1 VSNYRKLRMSQN
13 PKKKSLGRGL
23 SALLDSSEEAVETAT
38 HSAMHSAQHGGTSQI
53 FIEHIEVN
61 PFQPRTRFDE
71 QALKE
76 LTDSITQHGLIQ
88 PITVRRVSKDK
99 YQLISGER
107 RLKASQ
113 LAGLTEIPAYV
124 RLADDKGMLE
134 MALIENTHR
143 EDLDA
148 IEISMGY
155 QRLIEE
161 CGLTQEELSDKVSK
175 DRTTVT
181 NYLRLLKL
189 PPVIQ
194 LAIREKKISMGHAR
208 ALINIDNPINQLSV
222 FDKILDESLSVRDT
236 EEKAKIA
243 KGKATAKHPVNGNSA
258 EDKNIEKNLEGILAS
273 KVKLSRSGGKGKL
286 VIAFSS
292 EEQFRKIL
300 ELLHAG
306 Q

>member
-1 VSNYRKLRMSQN
+1 MSQQ

-23 SALLDSSEEAVETAT
+23 SALLDNTGEGTETAT
-38 HSAMHSAQHGGTSQI
+38 QSSGHSSVQHGGISQI
-53 FIEHIEVN
+53 SIEHIEAN

-71 QALKE
+71 QALNE
-76 LTDSITQHGLIQ
+76 LRESIIHYGLIQ

-107 RLKASQ
+107 RFKASQ
-113 LAGLTEIPAYV
+113 LAGLTEVPAYV
-124 RLADDKGMLE
+124 RLADDQAMLE

-148 IEISMGY
+148 IEIAMGY

-161 CGLTQEELSDKVSK
+161 CGLTQEELSGKIGK

-194 LAIREKKISMGHAR
+194 LAIREKRITMGHAR
-208 ALINIDNPINQLSV
+208 ALINIENPISQLSV

-236 EEKAKIA
+236 EEKARAI
-243 KGKATAKHPVNGNSA
+243 KGKAPAKHLQNGDGTA
-258 EDKNIEKNLEGILAS
+258 EEDKHIEHNLSGVFAS
-273 KVKLSRSGGKGKL
+273 KVKVSRSGGKGKI
-286 VIAFSS
+286 VIPFSS
-292 EEQFRKIL
+292 DEQFRKIL
-300 ELLHAG
+300 ALLHAG

>member
-1 VSNYRKLRMSQN
+1 M
-13 PKKKSLGRGL
+13 
-23 SALLDSSEEAVETAT
+23 LDSDDAIETVT
-38 HSAMHSAQHGGTSQI
+38 HSAMHSAQHGGTSLI
-53 FIEHIEVN
+53 LIEHVEVN
-61 PFQPRTRFDE
+61 PFQPRTRFE
-71 QALKE
+71 EKALKE
-76 LTDSITQHGLIQ
+76 LSDSIISYGLIQ

-113 LAGLTEIPAYV
+113 VAGLSEIPAYV
-124 RLADDKGMLE
+124 RLADDKAMLE

-155 QRLIEE
+155 QRLIDE
-161 CGLTQEELSDKVSK
+161 CGLTQEELSDKIGK

-181 NYLRLLKL
+181 NYLRLLRL

-236 EEKAKIA
+236 EEKARSA
-243 KGKATAKHPVNGNSA
+243 KNKPSAQGNKNGNNPD
-258 EDKNIEKNLEGILAS
+258 DKNIEKNLSGLLAS
-273 KVKLSRSGGKGKL
+273 KVKVSRAGGKGKI
-286 VIAFSS
+286 VIAFSTD
-292 EEQFRKIL
+292 EQFQKIL

>member
-1 VSNYRKLRMSQN
+1 M
-13 PKKKSLGRGL
+13 
-23 SALLDSSEEAVETAT
+23 LDTGEAIGTVT
-38 HSAMHSAQHGGTSQI
+38 HSTMHSASHGGTSQI
-53 FIEHIEVN
+53 LIEHVEVN

-76 LTDSITQHGLIQ
+76 LSDSIIQHGLIQ

-113 LAGLTEIPAYV
+113 VAGLIEIPAYV
-124 RLADDKGMLE
+124 RLADDKAMLE

-148 IEISMGY
+148 IEIAMGY

-161 CGLTQEELSDKVSK
+161 CGLTQEELSGKIGK
-175 DRTTVT
+175 DRSTVT
-181 NYLRLLKL
+181 NYLRLLRL

-194 LAIREKKISMGHAR
+194 LAIREKKITMGHAR

-236 EEKAKIA
+236 EEKAKSV
-243 KGKATAKHPVNGNSA
+243 KGKLAAKQLQNGGGNGA
-258 EDKNIEKNLEGILAS
+258 QDKTIEKQLSGLLS
-273 KVKLSRSGGKGKL
+273 SSVKVSRSGEKGKI
-286 VIAFSS
+286 VITFSS
-292 EEQFRKIL
+292 DEQLNKIL
-300 ELLHAG
+300 EILHAG

>member
-1 VSNYRKLRMSQN
+1 MSQN
-13 PKKKSLGRGL
+13 TKKKSLGRGL
-23 SALLDSSEEAVETAT
+23 SALLDSEEEAVETAT
-38 HSAMHSAQHGGTSQI
+38 HTAKHATQHGGISQI
-53 FIEHIEVN
+53 YLEHIEVN
-61 PFQPRTRFDE
+61 PFQPRTRFNE
-71 QALKE
+71 KALQE
-76 LTDSITQHGLIQ
+76 LTDSITHYGLIQ

-107 RLKASQ
+107 RFKASQ

-124 RLADDKGMLE
+124 RLADDKAMLE
-134 MALIENTHR
+134 MALVENTHR

-148 IEISMGY
+148 IEIAIGY
-155 QRLIEE
+155 ERLIEE
-161 CGLTQEELSDKVSK
+161 CGLTQEDLSGKIGK

-194 LAIREKKISMGHAR
+194 LAIREKKITMGHAR

-222 FDKILDESLSVRDT
+222 FDKILDEALSVRDT
-236 EEKAKIA
+236 EEKARAIKA
-243 KGKATAKHPVNGNSA
+243 KPSKHSQNGKASSA
-258 EDKNIEKNLEGILAS
+258 EDSTIEKNLSGVLAS
-273 KVKLSRSGGKGKL
+273 KVKVSRSGGKGKI

-292 EEQFRKIL
+292 DEQFRRIL

>member
-1 VSNYRKLRMSQN
+1 MNQN

-23 SALLDSSEEAVETAT
+23 SALLDSAEENTETTA
-38 HSAMHSAQHGGTSQI
+38 HSAGHSSVQHGGISQI
-53 FIEHIEVN
+53 LIEQIEAN

-76 LTDSITQHGLIQ
+76 LADSIVHYGLIQ

-107 RLKASQ
+107 RFKASQ
-113 LAGLTEIPAYV
+113 VAGLTEVPAYV
-124 RLADDKGMLE
+124 RLADDKAMLE

-148 IEISMGY
+148 IEIAMGY

-161 CGLTQEELSDKVSK
+161 CGLTQEELSGKIGK
-175 DRTTVT
+175 DRSTVT

-194 LAIREKKISMGHAR
+194 LAIREKKITMGHAR
-208 ALINIDNPINQLSV
+208 ALINIDNPINQLTV

-236 EEKAKIA
+236 EEKARVIKSKSPSKNSQNGSTKEDKHIEENLSGVFSSKVKVSRSGA
-243 KGKATAKHPVNGNSA
+243 KGK
-258 EDKNIEKNLEGILAS
+258 I
-273 KVKLSRSGGKGKL
+273 
-286 VIAFSS
+286 VIPFSS
-292 EEQFRKIL
+292 DEQFRKIL
-300 ELLHAG
+300 ALLHAG

>member
-1 VSNYRKLRMSQN
+1 MNQN

-23 SALLDSSEEAVETAT
+23 SALLDADEAVEAVT
-38 HSAMHSAQHGGTSQI
+38 HSAIHTAQHGGTSLILTEQ
-53 FIEHIEVN
+53 IEVN
-61 PFQPRTRFDE
+61 PFQPRTRFDD
-71 QALKE
+71 QAMKE
-76 LTDSITQHGLIQ
+76 LSDSIIRYGLIQ

-113 LAGLTEIPAYV
+113 IAGLKEIPAYM
-124 RLADDKGMLE
+124 RLADDKAMLE

-155 QRLIEE
+155 RRLIDEV
-161 CGLTQEELSDKVSK
+161 GLTQEELSEKIGK
-175 DRTTVT
+175 DRTTVS

-194 LAIREKKISMGHAR
+194 LAIREKKITMGHAR
-208 ALINIDNPINQLSV
+208 ALINIDSPINQLAV

-236 EEKAKIA
+236 E
-243 KGKATAKHPVNGNSA
+243 GKARNAKNKLPGSQSLKDMGNIQ
-258 EDKNIEKNLEGILAS
+258 EDKGIEQNLSGILSS
-273 KVKLSRSGGKGKL
+273 KVKVSRSGEKGKI

-292 EEQFRKIL
+292 EEQFRKIV

>member
-1 VSNYRKLRMSQN
+1 MNQQPN
-13 PKKKSLGRGL
+13 KKKSLGRGL
-23 SALLDSSEEAVETAT
+23 SALLDSPEGNTEATAT
-38 HSAMHSAQHGGTSQI
+38 HSMAQHGGIAQI
-53 FIEHIEVN
+53 PILQIETN

-76 LTDSITQHGLIQ
+76 LTESIIHYGLIQ

-107 RLKASQ
+107 RFKASQ
-113 LAGLTEIPAYV
+113 LAGLTEVPAYV
-124 RLADDKGMLE
+124 RLADDKAMLE

-148 IEISMGY
+148 IEIAMGY

-161 CGLTQEELSDKVSK
+161 CGLTQEELSGKIGK
-175 DRTTVT
+175 DRSTVT

-194 LAIREKKISMGHAR
+194 LAIREKKITMGHAR
-208 ALINIDNPINQLSV
+208 ALINIDNPISQLNV
-222 FDKILDESLSVRDT
+222 FDKILDESLSVRAT
-236 EEKAKIA
+236 EEKARSTKGQASA
-243 KGKATAKHPVNGNSA
+243 KKSPGHNA
-258 EDKNIEKNLEGILAS
+258 EDKQIEQGLSGVFSS
-273 KVKLSRSGGKGKL
+273 KVKVSRSGGKGKI
-286 VIAFSS
+286 VIPFSS
-292 EEQFRKIL
+292 DEQFRKIL
-300 ELLHAG
+300 ALLHAG

>member
-1 VSNYRKLRMSQN
+1 MSQN

-23 SALLDSSEEAVETAT
+23 SALLDSEDDAVETAT
-38 HSAMHSAQHGGTSQI
+38 HSAVHSSTQHGGISQI
-53 FIEHIEVN
+53 PIEYIEVN
-61 PFQPRTRFDE
+61 PFQPRTRFNE
-71 QALKE
+71 KALQE
-76 LTDSITQHGLIQ
+76 LTDSIKHYGLIQ

-107 RLKASQ
+107 RFKASQ

-124 RLADDKGMLE
+124 RLADDKAMLE
-134 MALIENTHR
+134 MALVENTHR

-148 IEISMGY
+148 IEIAIGY
-155 QRLIEE
+155 ERLINE
-161 CGLTQEELSDKVSK
+161 CGFTQEELSGKIGK

-194 LAIREKKISMGHAR
+194 LAIREKKITMGHAR
-208 ALINIDNPINQLSV
+208 ALINIDNPISQLSV

-236 EEKAKIA
+236 EEKARSTKS
-243 KGKATAKHPVNGNSA
+243 KLPGKNSKNGSA
-258 EDKNIEKNLEGILAS
+258 NNVEDSTIEKNLSGVFLS
-273 KVKLSRSGGKGKL
+273 NVKVSRSGGKGKI
-286 VIAFSS
+286 VIPFSTD
-292 EEQFRKIL
+292 EQFRKII

>member
-1 VSNYRKLRMSQN
+1 MNQN

-23 SALLDSSEEAVETAT
+23 SALLDSDEALETVT
-38 HSAMHSAQHGGTSQI
+38 HSAMHTAQHGGTSLI
-53 FIEHIEVN
+53 LIEHIEVN

-71 QALKE
+71 QAMKE
-76 LTDSITQHGLIQ
+76 LAASITHYGLIQ

-113 LAGLTEIPAYV
+113 VSGLKEIPAYI
-124 RLADDKGMLE
+124 RLADDKAMLE

-148 IEISMGY
+148 IEIAIGY
-155 QRLIEE
+155 RRLIDEV
-161 CGLTQEELSDKVSK
+161 GLTQEELSEKIGK

-194 LAIREKKISMGHAR
+194 LAIREKKITMGHAR
-208 ALINIDNPINQLSV
+208 ALISIDNPINQLSV

-236 EEKAKIA
+236 EGKAKSA
-243 KGKATAKHPVNGNSA
+243 KNKSA
-258 EDKNIEKNLEGILAS
+258 LGSPSNESGSHTEDKSIENNLSGLLSS
-273 KVKLSRSGGKGKL
+273 KVKVSRAGGKGKI

-292 EEQFRKIL
+292 DEQFRKIV

>member
-1 VSNYRKLRMSQN
+1 MSQN

-23 SALLDSSEEAVETAT
+23 SALLDSEEEAVETAT
-38 HSAMHSAQHGGTSQI
+38 HSAMHATQHGGISQI

-71 QALKE
+71 KALQE
-76 LTDSITQHGLIQ
+76 LKDSITHYGLIQ

-107 RLKASQ
+107 RFKASQ
-113 LAGLTEIPAYV
+113 LAGLTDIPAYV
-124 RLADDKGMLE
+124 RLADDKAMLE
-134 MALIENTHR
+134 MALVENTHR

-148 IEISMGY
+148 IEIAIGY
-155 QRLIEE
+155 ERLIEE
-161 CGLTQEELSDKVSK
+161 CGLTQEELSGKIGK

-194 LAIREKKISMGHAR
+194 LAIREKKITMGHAR

-236 EEKAKIA
+236 EEKARVI
-243 KGKATAKHPVNGNSA
+243 KGKLPAKHLKNGNGSSA
-258 EDKNIEKNLEGILAS
+258 EDSTIEKNLSGALSS
-273 KVKLSRSGGKGKL
+273 KVKVSRSGGKGKI

-292 EEQFRKIL
+292 DEQFRKII

>member
-1 VSNYRKLRMSQN
+1 MSQN
-13 PKKKSLGRGL
+13 IKKKSLGRGL
-23 SALLDSSEEAVETAT
+23 SALLDSEEAVATAT
-38 HSAMHSAQHGGTSQI
+38 HSAMHTAQHGGTSQI
-53 FIEHIEVN
+53 LIEYIEVN
-61 PFQPRTRFDE
+61 PFQPRTRFDA

-76 LTDSITQHGLIQ
+76 LTDSIIHHGLIQ

-113 LAGLTEIPAYV
+113 IAGLKEIPAYV
-124 RLADDKGMLE
+124 RLADDKAMLE

-148 IEISMGY
+148 IEISIGY

-161 CGLTQEELSDKVSK
+161 CGLTQEELSEKIGK

-194 LAIREKKISMGHAR
+194 LAIREKRITMGHAR

-236 EEKAKIA
+236 EERAKSA
-243 KGKATAKHPVNGNSA
+243 KGKTSSKQATNGSTV
-258 EDKNIEKNLEGILAS
+258 EDKSIENNLSGLLSS
-273 KVKLSRSGGKGKL
+273 KVKVSRTGGKGKI

-292 EEQFRKIL
+292 DEQFRKIL

-306 Q
+306 K

>member
-1 VSNYRKLRMSQN
+1 MNQN

-23 SALLDSSEEAVETAT
+23 SALLDAGEAVDTV

-53 FIEHIEVN
+53 LIEQIEVN
-61 PFQPRTRFDE
+61 PFQPRTRFE
-71 QALKE
+71 ELAMKE
-76 LTDSITQHGLIQ
+76 LSDSIIRYGLIQ
-88 PITVRRVSKDK
+88 PITIRRASKDK

-113 LAGLTEIPAYV
+113 IAGLKEIPAYV
-124 RLADDKGMLE
+124 RLADDKAMLE

-155 QRLIEE
+155 RRLIDEV
-161 CGLTQEELSDKVSK
+161 GLTQEELSEKIGK
-175 DRTTVT
+175 DRTTVS

-194 LAIREKKISMGHAR
+194 LAIREKKITMGHAR

-236 EEKAKIA
+236 E
-243 KGKATAKHPVNGNSA
+243 GKARNAKSKSPAAQSSDDKGNNP
-258 EDKNIEKNLEGILAS
+258 EDKDIEKNLSGILSS
-273 KVKLSRSGGKGKL
+273 KVKVSRTGEKGKI

-292 EEQFRKIL
+292 GEQYRKIV

>member
-1 VSNYRKLRMSQN
+1 MSQN
-13 PKKKSLGRGL
+13 TKKKSLGRGL
-23 SALLDSSEEAVETAT
+23 SALLDSSEEAVETAA
-38 HSAMHSAQHGGTSQI
+38 HSAMHTAQHGGTSQI
-53 FIEHIEVN
+53 YIEYIEVN

-71 QALKE
+71 QALNE
-76 LTDSITQHGLIQ
+76 LAESIIHFGLIQ

-107 RLKASQ
+107 RLKAAQ
-113 LAGLTEIPAYV
+113 MAGLTEVPAYV
-124 RLADDKGMLE
+124 RLADDKAMLE

-148 IEISMGY
+148 IEISIGY

-161 CGLTQEELSDKVSK
+161 CGLTQEELSGKIGK
-175 DRTTVT
+175 DRSTVT

-194 LAIREKKISMGHAR
+194 LAIREKKITMGHAR
-208 ALINIDNPINQLSV
+208 ALINIDNPVDQLSV

-236 EEKAKIA
+236 EEKAKSVKVSKKRLNGAGNTVEDKSIEKDLSGLFSSNVKVSRTGD
-243 KGKATAKHPVNGNSA
+243 KGK
-258 EDKNIEKNLEGILAS
+258 I
-273 KVKLSRSGGKGKL
+273 
-286 VIAFSS
+286 VIPFSS
-292 EEQFRKIL
+292 AEQFRKIL
-300 ELLHAG
+300 ELLHGG

>member
-1 VSNYRKLRMSQN
+1 MNNQ
-13 PKKKSLGRGL
+13 KKRSLGRGL
-23 SALLDSSEEAVETAT
+23 SALLESEESTTAT
-38 HSAMHSAQHGGTSQI
+38 AHAMPVSGGTSQI
-53 FIEHIEVN
+53 PIEFIEAN
-61 PFQPRTRFDE
+61 PFQPRTHFDQQQLE
-71 QALKE
+71 DLAA
-76 LTDSITQHGLIQ
+76 SIRQHGVIQ
-88 PITVRRVSKDK
+88 PITIRRVSKDK

-107 RLKASQ
+107 RWKASQ

-124 RLADDKGMLE
+124 RVANDQAMLE

-148 IEISMGY
+148 IEIAIGY

-161 CGLTQEELSDKVSK
+161 CGLTQEDLSEKVGR

-194 LAIREKKISMGHAR
+194 LAIRERKITMGHAR
-208 ALINIDNPINQLSV
+208 ALINIENPVSQLSV

-236 EEKAKIA
+236 ENKAKEA
-243 KGKATAKHPVNGNSA
+243 KNSLVKPRRSSSNGASF
-258 EDKNIEKNLEGILAS
+258 EDSRMEKELGQRLNS
-273 KVKLSRSGGKGKL
+273 KVKLSRSLKGKGKL

-292 EEQFRKIL
+292 DEQLNRIIG
-300 ELLHAG
+300 LLNA
-306 Q
+306 

>member
-1 VSNYRKLRMSQN
+1 M
-13 PKKKSLGRGL
+13 
-23 SALLDSSEEAVETAT
+23 LDSDEAIETVT

-53 FIEHIEVN
+53 LLEQIEVN
-61 PFQPRTRFDE
+61 PFQPRTRFE
-71 QALKE
+71 EKALKE
-76 LTDSITQHGLIQ
+76 LSDSIVHFGLIQ
-88 PITVRRVSKDK
+88 PITVRRVSKER

-113 LAGLTEIPAYV
+113 VAGLKEIPAYV
-124 RLADDKGMLE
+124 RLADDKAMLE

-148 IEISMGY
+148 IEIAMGY

-161 CGLTQEELSDKVSK
+161 CGLTQEELSEKIGKERS
-175 DRTTVT
+175 TVT

-194 LAIREKKISMGHAR
+194 LAIREKKITMGHAR

-236 EEKAKIA
+236 EEKARSA
-243 KGKATAKHPVNGNSA
+243 KKKVPAGHSQNGNGVNP
-258 EDKNIEKNLEGILAS
+258 EDKSIEKDLSGKFSS
-273 KVKLSRSGGKGKL
+273 KVKVSRSGGKGKI

-292 EEQFRKIL
+292 DEQFRKIL

>member
-1 VSNYRKLRMSQN
+1 M
-13 PKKKSLGRGL
+13 
-23 SALLDSSEEAVETAT
+23 SALLDSEDEAVETAT
-38 HSAMHSAQHGGTSQI
+38 HSAVHSSTQHGGISQI
-53 FIEHIEVN
+53 SIEYIEVN

-71 QALKE
+71 KALQE
-76 LTDSITQHGLIQ
+76 LTDSITHYGLIQ

-107 RLKASQ
+107 RFKASQ

-124 RLADDKGMLE
+124 RLADDKAMLE

-148 IEISMGY
+148 IEIAMGY
-155 QRLIEE
+155 ERLIEE
-161 CGLTQEELSDKVSK
+161 CGLTQEELSGKIGK

-194 LAIREKKISMGHAR
+194 LAIRRKKITMGHAR

-236 EEKAKIA
+236 EEKARIIKNKLPA
-243 KGKATAKHPVNGNSA
+243 K
-258 EDKNIEKNLEGILAS
+258 E
-273 KVKLSRSGGKGKL
+273 
-286 VIAFSS
+286 F
-292 EEQFRKIL
+292 
-300 ELLHAG
+300 
-306 Q
+306 

>member
-1 VSNYRKLRMSQN
+1 MSQN
-13 PKKKSLGRGL
+13 TKKKSLGRGL
-23 SALLDSSEEAVETAT
+23 SALLDSDESAETVT
-38 HSAMHSAQHGGTSQI
+38 HSAVSTQHGGISQI
-53 FIEHIEVN
+53 AIEYIEAN

-71 QALKE
+71 QALRE
-76 LTDSITQHGLIQ
+76 LTESIKHYGLIQ

-107 RLKASQ
+107 RFKAAQ
-113 LAGLTEIPAYV
+113 LAGLTEVPAYV
-124 RLADDKGMLE
+124 RLADDKAMLE

-148 IEISMGY
+148 IEIAMGY

-161 CGLTQEELSDKVSK
+161 CGLTQEELSEKIGK

-194 LAIREKKISMGHAR
+194 LAIREKKITMGHAR

-236 EEKAKIA
+236 EERAKLAKAKA
-243 KGKATAKHPVNGNSA
+243 AAPKHSLNGNGAHA
-258 EDKNIEKNLEGILAS
+258 EDKNIETSLSGLLAS
-273 KVKLSRSGGKGKL
+273 PVKVSRSGGKGKI

-292 EEQFRKIL
+292 DEQFRKIL
-300 ELLHAG
+300 ELLKV
-306 Q
+306 QN

>member
-1 VSNYRKLRMSQN
+1 MSQN

-23 SALLDSSEEAVETAT
+23 SALLDSEDEAVETAT
-38 HSAMHSAQHGGTSQI
+38 HSAMHATQHGGISQI
-53 FIEHIEVN
+53 YLEHIEVN

-71 QALKE
+71 KALQE
-76 LTDSITQHGLIQ
+76 LTDSITHYGLIQ
-88 PITVRRVSKDK
+88 PITVRRVGKDK

-107 RLKASQ
+107 RFKASQ

-124 RLADDKGMLE
+124 RLADDKAMLE
-134 MALIENTHR
+134 MALVENTHR

-148 IEISMGY
+148 IEIAIGY
-155 QRLIEE
+155 ERLIEE
-161 CGLTQEELSDKVSK
+161 CGLTQEDLSGKIGK
-175 DRTTVT
+175 DRTTVS

-194 LAIREKKISMGHAR
+194 LAIREKKITMGHAR

-222 FDKILDESLSVRDT
+222 FDKILDEALSVRDT
-236 EEKAKIA
+236 EEKARAIKS
-243 KGKATAKHPVNGNSA
+243 KPSKHSQNGKGNSA
-258 EDKNIEKNLEGILAS
+258 EDSTIEKNLSGVFSS
-273 KVKLSRSGGKGKL
+273 KVKVSRSGGKGKI

-292 EEQFRKIL
+292 DEQFHRIL

>member
-1 VSNYRKLRMSQN
+1 MSQN
-13 PKKKSLGRGL
+13 IKKKSLGRGL
-23 SALLDSSEEAVETAT
+23 SALLDSDEAVETAT
-38 HSAMHSAQHGGTSQI
+38 HSGIHTSTQHGGISQI
-53 FIEHIEVN
+53 SIEHIEVN

-76 LTDSITQHGLIQ
+76 LSDSIIHYGLIQ
-88 PITVRRVSKDK
+88 PITVRRVAKDK

-107 RLKASQ
+107 RFKASQ
-113 LAGLTEIPAYV
+113 VAGLTEIPAYV

-148 IEISMGY
+148 IEVAMGY
-155 QRLIEE
+155 QRLIDE
-161 CGLTQEELSDKVSK
+161 CGLTQEELSTKIGK

-194 LAIREKKISMGHAR
+194 LAIREKKITMGHAR

-236 EEKAKIA
+236 EEKARSIKS
-243 KGKATAKHPVNGNSA
+243 KLPKHAQNGNGA
-258 EDKNIEKNLEGILAS
+258 EDKSIEESLSGVLSS
-273 KVKLSRSGGKGKL
+273 KVKVSRSGGKGKI

-292 EEQFRKIL
+292 DEQFRKIL

-306 Q
+306 K